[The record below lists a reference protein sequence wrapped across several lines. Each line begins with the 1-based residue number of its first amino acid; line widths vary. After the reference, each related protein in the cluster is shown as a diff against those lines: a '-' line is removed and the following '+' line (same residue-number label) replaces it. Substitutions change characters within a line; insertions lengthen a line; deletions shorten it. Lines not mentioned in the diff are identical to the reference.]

1 MDSTLILDAQLFADV
16 NGFAAATP
24 GLHPFLLAYASYGI
38 ALFAA
43 LMLAGWWVARGKADP
58 PTMAKALWA
67 PLGMLIALGINQLIV
82 AAVNEPRPYATLP
95 GILVLAPRSLDP
107 SFPSDHAVVAGA
119 VTAGLFLVSRRL
131 GWLSTVA
138 AVVMAF
144 ARVYVGVHY
153 PHDVAA
159 GLVLG
164 AAICLVVFLV
174 VRRLLV
180 WFVAWLART
189 PVRLLVLPR
198 QAAGAPWTGEGHPD
212 RAATR

>member
-1 MDSTLILDAQLFADV
+1 MDSTLIFDAQLFADV

-24 GLHPFLLAYASYGI
+24 RLHPILLGYASYGI

-43 LMLAGWWVARGKADP
+43 LMLAGWWAARGRADP
-58 PTMAKALWA
+58 TAMARALWA

-82 AAVNEPRPYATLP
+82 AAVNEPRPYTTLP
-95 GILVLAPRSLDP
+95 GILVLAPRILDP

-131 GWLSTVA
+131 GWLTAVA

-159 GLVLG
+159 GLVVG
-164 AAICLVVFLV
+164 AALSLLGYLALRHVLE
-174 VRRLLV
+174 RLL
-180 WFVAWLART
+180 ALAVRT
-189 PVRLLVLPR
+189 PLRPFIGHR
-198 QAAGAPWTGEGHPD
+198 APPGAPVSPPEARP
-212 RAATR
+212 